1 MPPGHRRSR
10 PSGRRRPPNG
20 TREPEPMR
28 RLPRTSPFPVRAGLR
43 RMRARPANPPR
54 RGNGAKPT
62 SSNTAPGRRCGRNS
76 AGWAKGSPRRGVLA
90 HGVQHLGNL
99 LHEHEYAHR
108 EHEVPETS
116 AQRLLGDPPG
126 KGGSRKRASDRDEGE
141 GEHEGPIELH
151 GYEIAAEAREGFHR
165 DDEQRGAD
173 GDRHRQPTEKIES
186 GDDEEPAA
194 DCFRP
199 RSIAAAVATIMIRSE
214 ERRA

>member
-20 TREPEPMR
+20 TRDPEPMR
-28 RLPRTSPFPVRAGLR
+28 RLPRTSPFPVRAGPR
-43 RMRARPANPPR
+43 RMRARPAIPVR

-62 SSNTAPGRRCGRNS
+62 SSNTG
-76 AGWAKGSPRRGVLA
+76 RGVLA

-126 KGGSRKRASDRDEGE
+126 KGGARERASDRDAGE
-141 GEHEGPIELH
+141 GEHEGPLELH
-151 GYEIAAEAREGFHR
+151 GYEIAAEAR
-165 DDEQRGAD
+165 
-173 GDRHRQPTEKIES
+173 
-186 GDDEEPAA
+186 
-194 DCFRP
+194 
-199 RSIAAAVATIMIRSE
+199 RSE
-214 ERRA
+214 EHTSE